1 MTTRELPLVIP
12 RLYGILHVK
21 YCCNLS
27 LEKYVKVAVTNL
39 EEDLDR
45 NGKILPSKCVI
56 PLSRNYSPW
65 REDFPELM
73 ADGVQ
78 KYQELIDQI
87 RWAVEIGR
95 LDILLETLLFSS
107 YLEIP

>member
-1 MTTRELPLVIP
+1 M
-12 RLYGILHVK
+12 
-21 YCCNLS
+21 S